1 MLLGLVII
9 GVFVVL
15 IIDRVCECIENTKEK
30 KK

>member
-1 MLLGLVII
+1 MLLGVVII

-15 IIDRVCECIENTKEK
+15 IIDRICECIENTKEK